1 MRTVHLG
8 NVEISAQGS
17 PWALFLYQRE
27 FSTPDKQCSWYEDYD
42 AAHKDYKASEDKQV
56 EAVNRLSA
64 LDNMFC
70 LKTLWACAASV
81 DDSLPPFE
89 QWLKS
94 LADADIPMVA
104 LPLWKMEVSVL
115 INAEIFRYKTQ
126 AEKEEAAAE

>member
-8 NVEISAQGS
+8 NVEVSAQGS

-42 AAHKDYKASEDKQV
+42 AAHRPHEVSEDEQV
-56 EAVNRLSA
+56 EAVNRLSS
-64 LDNMFC
+64 LDNVFC
-70 LKTLWACAASV
+70 LKTLWACAASI
-81 DDSLPPFE
+81 DESLPPFE

-94 LADADIPMVA
+94 LVGAGVPMVA

-115 INAEIFRYKTQ
+115 INTEIFRYQAKT
-126 AEKEEAAAE
+126 EKEQEAGE